1 MGPLA
6 QVGLAFATSVG
17 AWINLTLLW
26 LFAGGRASLYPA
38 QGFARC

>member
-26 LFAGGRASLYPA
+26 FFARRQGFAVSGA
-38 QGFARC
+38 GFARC